1 MTVSSVVTPNLNAAK
16 RIVAIGGGH
25 GLGRVMSALGF
36 MRSRLTGIVTTTDN
50 GGSTG
55 RIRSQFGGIAWG
67 DLRNCLNQIITTPT
81 TASELFEYR
90 FDGEGE
96 LAGHNLGNLMLKALE
111 NIKVRPL
118 DGVNL
123 IRELLHVEPFI
134 IPMSEKPAHLAA
146 ELNSGEMII
155 GEVSIDKLADIPKQL
170 SLAPAVSATP
180 EAVVAIN
187 QADIILFGPGS
198 FLTSILPP
206 LLLTEVKDA
215 LATSSAIK
223 IFIDNLGVEHSPS
236 AQLDLAARVD
246 WLNHYIGKPIID
258 GVITDSNTVLPQD
271 FRQQYCVIAR
281 KLNADDVSYRHD
293 RALLSHA
300 LEDMID
306 EVKIKN
312 KSFELDE

>member
-55 RIRSQFGGIAWG
+55 RIHSQFGGIAWG

-90 FDGEGE
+90 FDGKGE

-170 SLAPAVSATP
+170 SLAPTVSATP

-206 LLLTEVKDA
+206 LLLTEVQDA

-246 WLNHYIGKPIID
+246 WLNRYIGKPIID

-271 FRQQYCVIAR
+271 FRQNYCVIAR
-281 KLNADDVSYRHD
+281 QLNADDVSYRHD

-300 LEDMID
+300 LEDLID
-306 EVKIKN
+306 EVKIK
-312 KSFELDE
+312 KKCFY

>member
-1 MTVSSVVTPNLNAAK
+1 MVVSSVVTPNLNEAR

-25 GLGRVMSALGF
+25 GLGRVMSALSF

-55 RIRSQFGGIAWG
+55 RIRTEFGGIAWG

-90 FDGEGE
+90 FSGEGE

-118 DGVNL
+118 EGVNL

-134 IPMSEKPAHLAA
+134 IPMSEKPAQLAA
-146 ELNSGEMII
+146 ELHNGEMII
-155 GEVSIDKLADIPKQL
+155 GEVSIDNLQEIPQKLSIEPVV
-170 SLAPAVSATP
+170 PATP
-180 EAVVAIN
+180 EAVAAIE
-187 QADIILFGPGS
+187 QADIILLGPGS
-198 FLTSILPP
+198 FFTSILPP
-206 LLLTEVKDA
+206 LLLAEIKA
-215 LATSSAIK
+215 AIAQSHAIK
-223 IFIDNLGVEHSPS
+223 IFIDNLGAEHSPS
-236 AQLDLAARVD
+236 AQLDLMARVN
-246 WLNHYIGKPIID
+246 WVNCYLGKSVID
-258 GVITDSNTVLPQD
+258 GVITGVEMTLSEQFKQQHCVLS
-271 FRQQYCVIAR
+271 R

-300 LEDMID
+300 LEDVI
-306 EVKIKN
+306 EAIKIRQKR
-312 KSFELDE
+312 FA

>member
-206 LLLTEVKDA
+206 LLLTEVQDA

-246 WLNHYIGKPIID
+246 WLNRYIGKPIID

-271 FRQQYCVIAR
+271 FRQNYCVIAR
-281 KLNADDVSYRHD
+281 QLNADDVSYRHD

-300 LEDMID
+300 LEDLID
-306 EVKIKN
+306 KVKIK
-312 KSFELDE
+312 KKCFC

>member
-146 ELNSGEMII
+146 ELNNGEMII

-206 LLLTEVKDA
+206 LLLTEVQDA

-236 AQLDLAARVD
+236 AQLDLAARVN

-271 FRQQYCVIAR
+271 FRQNYCVIAR
-281 KLNADDVSYRHD
+281 QLNADDVSYRHD

>member
-134 IPMSEKPAHLAA
+134 IPMSEKPAHLTA

-206 LLLTEVKDA
+206 LLLTEVQDA

-271 FRQQYCVIAR
+271 FRQNYCVIAR
-281 KLNADDVSYRHD
+281 QLNADDVSYRHD

-300 LEDMID
+300 LEDLID
-306 EVKIKN
+306 EVKIKKKCFKFDN
-312 KSFELDE
+312 

>member
-1 MTVSSVVTPNLNAAK
+1 MLFSSVVTPNLNEA
-16 RIVAIGGGH
+16 RHIVAIGGGH
-25 GLGRVMSALGF
+25 GLGRVMSALSF

-90 FDGEGE
+90 FDGEGD

-118 DGVNL
+118 DAVNL

-146 ELNSGEMII
+146 QLNSGEMII
-155 GEVSIDKLADIPKQL
+155 GEVSIDNLADIPQQL
-170 SLAPAVSATP
+170 SLEPAVAATP
-180 EAVVAIN
+180 EVVTAIN
-187 QADIILFGPGS
+187 RADIILFGPGS
-198 FLTSILPP
+198 FLTSIMPP
-206 LLLTEVKDA
+206 LLLSEVRAA
-215 LATSSAIK
+215 LAQSSAIK

-236 AQLDLAARVD
+236 AQLNLENRVA
-246 WLNHYIGKPIID
+246 WVNNYIGKPIID
-258 GVITDSNTVLPQD
+258 GVITDVNTVLSTD
-271 FRQQYCVIAR
+271 FKQQYCVLER
-281 KLNADDVSYRHD
+281 RLNADDVSYRHD

-300 LEDMID
+300 LEDVID
-306 EVKIKN
+306 EVKIRQKR
-312 KSFELDE
+312 FA

>member
-1 MTVSSVVTPNLNAAK
+1 M
-16 RIVAIGGGH
+16 G
-25 GLGRVMSALGF
+25 
-36 MRSRLTGIVTTTDN
+36 
-50 GGSTG
+50 
-55 RIRSQFGGIAWG
+55 G

-206 LLLTEVKDA
+206 LLLTEVQDA

-246 WLNHYIGKPIID
+246 WLNRYIGKPIID

-271 FRQQYCVIAR
+271 FRQNYCVIAR
-281 KLNADDVSYRHD
+281 QLNADDVSYRHD

-300 LEDMID
+300 LEDLID
-306 EVKIKN
+306 KVKIK
-312 KSFELDE
+312 KKCFC

>member
-155 GEVSIDKLADIPKQL
+155 GEVSIDKLVDIPKQL

-206 LLLTEVKDA
+206 LLLTEVQDA

-246 WLNHYIGKPIID
+246 WLNRYIGKPIID

-300 LEDMID
+300 LEDLID

-312 KSFELDE
+312 KSFY

>member
-206 LLLTEVKDA
+206 LLLTEVQDA

-236 AQLDLAARVD
+236 AQLDLAGRVD
-246 WLNHYIGKPIID
+246 WLNRYIGKPIID

-271 FRQQYCVIAR
+271 FRQNYCVIAR
-281 KLNADDVSYRHD
+281 QLNADDVSYRHD

-300 LEDMID
+300 LEDLID